1 MFALREDL
9 RFAFRVLAK
18 KPAWTAAAILAFGLG
33 IGFNTAMYSTADG
46 LLFRPLGVPDEDR
59 LASLAPQEK
68 GRSSL
73 GESVSVPDYLALK
86 ERARGVED
94 VTAWTSWDTNLTG
107 HGSPTRVSGY
117 RVSASMFRALRL
129 APAAGNFFDDSSES
143 PGHDRVVVLSYPLW
157 QSRFGADPAIVG
169 RTIQLDGQP
178 YLVLGV
184 APDRFRYPLTVEL
197 WTPLALSANERQ
209 DNRHFFLGVF
219 ARLRP
224 GVTIGQ
230 ADAEAGSIAETV
242 ARQYPD
248 THRVRTLRAVHMTDR
263 ISGDLTSSYT
273 RLMLASAGFL
283 LLIVCANVANL
294 QFARSAARS
303 REIAIRSALGAARG
317 RIVRQLLVE
326 NLLLAFAGAAIG
338 ILFAVWSLDLMR
350 STMTP
355 EVEQYLPGW
364 RRIGVN
370 APTLIYTV
378 LLTTLAGIAAGL
390 APSLLLARTD
400 IISRLKDATRGS
412 SSSSARHRMRSV
424 LVVAEIGMALILVVG
439 AFLMV
444 RGVSALTVLL
454 PGLEPEHV
462 LTFRTKLPADRYA
475 SPERVAQFHNRL
487 LDRLGSLPGVETAG
501 IVSSIPYGGSRN
513 RFAVSIHGR
522 PADPAA
528 PTRLAQVQ
536 SVDEGYFRAL
546 RIPLRA
552 GRSLADSDISGRLP
566 VAVVSESFVREYF
579 PQQDPLGRVVELSM
593 KLGEGPSY
601 TIVGVAG
608 DILHE
613 FVDRTPEP
621 VIYRSY
627 LQAPRRETDFALRV
641 AGDPRTML
649 PAVRDAVN
657 AIDPQQPLYS
667 AHPYRKMI
675 SDSLLGLA
683 YVAGMLAVLGGVALF
698 LAVIGVYGLMA
709 HAVEERIP
717 EIGIRVALGASSRD
731 VLWMLLRR
739 GLILTAA
746 GLALGLPAAF
756 AAARLLSSLIFGV
769 SSADPVV
776 FLAVPVLLA
785 GCAMLACWIPV
796 RRALQTDPVIALR
809 YE

>member
-462 LTFRTKLPADRYA
+462 LTFRTKLPADRYE

>member
-18 KPAWTAAAILAFGLG
+18 KPAWTAAAIVAFGLG

-46 LLFRPLGVPDEDR
+46 LLFRPLGVPQEDR
-59 LASLAPQEK
+59 LVSLAPQEK
-68 GRSSL
+68 DRSFL
-73 GESVSVPDYLALK
+73 GENVSVPDYLALK

-94 VTAWTSWDTNLTG
+94 VTAWTSWDANLTG
-107 HGSPTRVSGY
+107 QGSPTRVSGY

-129 APAAGNFFDDSSES
+129 APAAGNFFDDSAES

-157 QSRFGADPAIVG
+157 ESRFGADPAIVG
-169 RTIQLDGQP
+169 RSIQLDGQP

-184 APDRFRYPLTVEL
+184 APDRFRYPPTVEL
-197 WTPLALSANERQ
+197 WTPLALSAAERQ

-230 ADAEAGSIAETV
+230 ADADAGSIAETV

-248 THRVRTLRAVHMTDR
+248 THRVRTIRAVHLTDR

-338 ILFAVWSLDLMR
+338 MLFAVWTLDLMR

-400 IISRLKDATRGS
+400 IVSRLKDAARGS

-424 LVVAEIGMALILVVG
+424 LVVAEIVMALILVVG

-475 SPERVAQFHNRL
+475 SPEQIAQFHSRL
-487 LDRLGSLPGVETAG
+487 LDRLGSLPSVETVG
-501 IVSSIPYGGSRN
+501 IISSIPYGGSRN

-536 SVDEGYFRAL
+536 SVNEGYFRAL
-546 RIPLRA
+546 RIPVRA

-613 FVDRTPEP
+613 FVDRTAEP

-641 AGDPRTML
+641 AGDPRTLL

-739 GLILTAA
+739 GLMLTAA
-746 GLALGLPAAF
+746 GLAIGLPAAF
-756 AAARLLSSLIFGV
+756 ASARLLSSLIFGV
-769 SSADPVV
+769 SSRDPVV

-796 RRALQTDPVIALR
+796 RRALRTDPVVALR